1 LLDGT
6 VGPAAAAELIAFLR
20 LFRQLPSI
28 DEILLNP
35 ETAPLPAETSAQI
48 AIATALGRAMTDNSV
63 ARGLKY
69 LDRMPT
75 EMRVMAMRDAAA
87 RDTAITHT
95 PEFIRF
101 GVEHRRYSM
110 ITERAMLAAVHISI
124 WTAVKHD
131 RKISRDVADQHGA
144 HQGAGRYNKQ
154 LLRGADKLDE
164 LRTLAGQVRQYFY
177 KITLPWSDEGFR
189 LLPSNLYF
197 DLTTRMRE
205 FEASFEQ
212 GVESFLQVYP
222 QYIEQVRPELNGL
235 FREEDYPAADKL
247 RKKFGVKLEILPIPS
262 GNDFRVQMSA
272 EEQARVA
279 REIDANV
286 RQSLTR
292 GTEDLWKRLREVVS
306 HMVDRLNEPESRF
319 HATMVTNVFDLV
331 ELLPRLNVNG
341 DAELN
346 RFAEQIRQRLCGFT
360 AQDLKK
366 HDLLRVAAA
375 TDAAEIVAEIDSV
388 LRDREASLPEAGD
401 SIGREHPGPY
411 VCVHG
416 GARGGMRH
424 ETPAGI
430 RIQKARTTLLLDHPF
445 FRVALVSLEGA

>member
-1 LLDGT
+1 
-6 VGPAAAAELIAFLR
+6 
-20 LFRQLPSI
+20 
-28 DEILLNP
+28 
-35 ETAPLPAETSAQI
+35 
-48 AIATALGRAMTDNSV
+48 
-63 ARGLKY
+63 
-69 LDRMPT
+69 
-75 EMRVMAMRDAAA
+75 
-87 RDTAITHT
+87 
-95 PEFIRF
+95 
-101 GVEHRRYSM
+101 M

-124 WTAVKHD
+124 WTAIKHD

-197 DLTTRMRE
+197 DLTARMRE

-247 RKKFGVKLEILPIPS
+247 RKKFGVKLEILPIPT

-286 RQSLTR
+286 RESLTR
-292 GTEDLWKRLREVVS
+292 GTEDLWKRLRDVVS

-341 DAELN
+341 DADLN
-346 RFAEQIRQRLCGFT
+346 RFADQIRQRLCGFT

-366 HDLLRVAAA
+366 HDLLRVATAN
-375 TDAAEIVAEIDSV
+375 DAAEIVAEIDSV
-388 LRDREASLPEAGD
+388 LRDREASVPEQAPD
-401 SIGREHPGPY
+401 APTVDDILSRMSAYME
-411 VCVHG
+411 
-416 GARGGMRH
+416 A
-424 ETPAGI
+424 PA
-430 RIQKARTTLLLDHPF
+430 A
-445 FRVALVSLEGA
+445 A